1 MALLDNLINTVA
13 TKIAG
18 DRAPALRDFL
28 QQNGGIAGLR
38 EKFSKADLGETFA
51 SWVNVGVNLKVTPQ
65 QIEAV
70 MGNEKV
76 KAFATMLGI
85 DTTKATEFLAT
96 TLPALVDKLTP
107 DGKIPDEECVV
118 PAASAQAADGTQAPA
133 PAAPQVQAA
142 PLAPE
147 KANALEQFLADN
159 GGVAGLYEKFRNG
172 GLAREF
178 ASWVSTGAN
187 ELITPAQIEAVM
199 GNEKVKAFA
208 TLLGVD
214 ITKATE
220 FLARTLPALIDRLTP
235 DGKIPEAEG
244 VVASAPAPE
253 ALAPAS
259 APLPPATTT
268 EEANG

>member
-1 MALLDNLINTVA
+1 MALLDHLINAVVSA
-13 TKIAG
+13 VAG
-18 DRAPALRDFL
+18 DKAPALKQFL
-28 QQNGGIAGLR
+28 KDNGGVAGLR

-51 SWVNVGVNLKVTPQ
+51 SWVNVGENLKVTPQ
-65 QIEAV
+65 QVEAV
-70 MGNEKV
+70 MGHEKV

-107 DGKIPDEECVV
+107 DGKVPDEEGAV
-118 PAASAQAADGTQAPA
+118 PAASAQPAAGTQAPA

-147 KANALEQFLADN
+147 KANALEQFLKDN

-253 ALAPAS
+253 ALAPAP
-259 APLPPATTT
+259 APMPPATTT

>member
-1 MALLDNLINTVA
+1 MALLDNVINAVA
-13 TKIAG
+13 SKVAG

-28 QQNGGIAGLR
+28 TENGGLTGLS
-38 EKFSKADLGETFA
+38 EKFRNGGFGQLFG
-51 SWVNVGVNLKVTPQ
+51 SWVSTGENLNLTPEQ
-65 QIEAV
+65 VEAV

-85 DTTKATEFLAT
+85 DHAKATEFLAT
-96 TLPALVDKLTP
+96 TLPQMVDRLTP
-107 DGKIPDEECVV
+107 DGKLPEETAV
-118 PAASAQAADGTQAPA
+118 ADSGGVTTAPPA
-133 PAAPQVQAA
+133 PQIQAA

-147 KANALEQFLADN
+147 KANALEQFLKDN

-208 TLLGVD
+208 TLLGID

-235 DGKIPEAEG
+235 DGKIPEEAG

-253 ALAPAS
+253 ALAPSS
-259 APLPPATTT
+259 APMPPATTT
-268 EEANG
+268 GEANA